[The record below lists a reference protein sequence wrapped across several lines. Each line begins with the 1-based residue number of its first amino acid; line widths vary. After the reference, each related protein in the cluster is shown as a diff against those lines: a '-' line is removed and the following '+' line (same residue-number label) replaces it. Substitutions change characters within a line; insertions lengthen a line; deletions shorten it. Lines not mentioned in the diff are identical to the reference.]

1 MKFFAGIS
9 FVFLH
14 IFLSGC
20 GSEED
25 ANVPPPTL
33 IRLINESNDTLNGFY
48 GYLDDFPNS
57 AWIMNISNIPVSGE
71 STFEFPWECGI
82 DWRFKVRQPG
92 FIFGDFTDYAY
103 SSVPCEE
110 IITCTVYAD
119 DQFICDK

>member
-1 MKFFAGIS
+1 MKIFAAIS
-9 FVFLH
+9 VVSLL

-20 GSEED
+20 DSEED
-25 ANVPPPTL
+25 AGTPPPTY

-48 GYLDDFPNS
+48 GYLDNQPNS
-57 AWIMNISNIPVSGE
+57 VWIANISNIPVGGE
-71 STFEFPWECGI
+71 STFIFTWTCGI

-92 FIFGDFTDYAY
+92 FIFGDFTDFAY

-110 IITCTVYAD
+110 VISCTVYVD